1 MAVKILIQMAGAF
14 FAVYGFGLVL
24 NVPKKFVPC
33 AGAAG
38 AVGWAVYLA
47 VDQAGGSFLVS
58 NFFSAFV
65 ISLISHILARIFKAP
80 VTLFIIAAL
89 MTLVPGAGMYRIAY
103 SALQGDTSMTL
114 FYVIQTLE
122 IAGVI
127 AVAVFLTDTIFRL
140 RLLIKKGK
148 N

>member
-1 MAVKILIQMAGAF
+1 M
-14 FAVYGFGLVL
+14 
-24 NVPKKFVPC
+24 
-33 AGAAG
+33 
-38 AVGWAVYLA
+38 
-47 VDQAGGSFLVS
+47 
-58 NFFSAFV
+58 
-65 ISLISHILARIFKAP
+65 
-80 VTLFIIAAL
+80 TLFIIAAL

-148 N
+148 S

>member
-1 MAVKILIQMAGAF
+1 
-14 FAVYGFGLVL
+14 
-24 NVPKKFVPC
+24 
-33 AGAAG
+33 
-38 AVGWAVYLA
+38 
-47 VDQAGGSFLVS
+47 
-58 NFFSAFV
+58 
-65 ISLISHILARIFKAP
+65 
-80 VTLFIIAAL
+80 
-89 MTLVPGAGMYRIAY
+89 MYRIAY

-148 N
+148 S